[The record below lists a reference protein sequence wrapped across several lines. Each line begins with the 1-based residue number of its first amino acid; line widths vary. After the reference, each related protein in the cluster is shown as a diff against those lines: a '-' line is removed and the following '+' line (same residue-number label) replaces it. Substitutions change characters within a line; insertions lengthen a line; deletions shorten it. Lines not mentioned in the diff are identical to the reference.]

1 MSSGFSSF
9 YHKHREIIVY
19 MLFGLVTLVVSFG
32 VYFLCYNLFLFSA
45 AASNAI
51 SWVAAVAV
59 AYLTNKPFVFDS
71 HDWSMQT
78 VFREAVEF
86 VGFRF
91 FSGLLET
98 AALFLVSDLHVVRF
112 DGNLAKIITSIFV
125 VLMNYVA
132 SKYFIFRN
140 KENVTEEPKKPSE

>member
-1 MSSGFSSF
+1 MLLSLGAF

-19 MLFGLVTLVVSFG
+19 MLFGLVTLIVSFG
-32 VYFLCYNLFLFSA
+32 TYFLCYNLLSFSA
-45 AASNAI
+45 AASNAV

-59 AYLTNKPFVFDS
+59 AFLTNKPFVFHS
-71 HDWSMQT
+71 HDWSLPT

-91 FSGLLET
+91 FSGLFET
-98 AALFLVSDLHVVRF
+98 AVLFLISDLRVIRLN
-112 DGNLAKIITSIFV
+112 GNWAKIITSVFV

-132 SKYFIFRN
+132 SKYLIFRN
-140 KENVTEEPKKPSE
+140 KEINENE